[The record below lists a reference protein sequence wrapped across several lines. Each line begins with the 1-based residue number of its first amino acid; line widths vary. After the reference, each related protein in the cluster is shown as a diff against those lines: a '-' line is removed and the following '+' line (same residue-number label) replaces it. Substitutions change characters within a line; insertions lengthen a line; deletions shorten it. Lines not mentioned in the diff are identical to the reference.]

1 MGFPRDA
8 CLEALKTSN
17 GDENRALNILLGQDS
32 GPAAAAASST
42 ASAAEVPAKP
52 AKPSAGLFG
61 KVWGKST
68 TK

>member
-32 GPAAAAASST
+32 GPAAATSPA